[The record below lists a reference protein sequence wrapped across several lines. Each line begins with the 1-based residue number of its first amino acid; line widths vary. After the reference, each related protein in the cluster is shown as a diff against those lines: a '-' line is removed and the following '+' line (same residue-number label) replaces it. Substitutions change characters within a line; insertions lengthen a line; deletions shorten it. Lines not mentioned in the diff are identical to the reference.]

1 MRQSI
6 RYGIAATVV
15 VLGLGTTG
23 GAQAG
28 AWCGS
33 TAHDKAVI
41 ECGYT
46 TAARCESAVG
56 KGGLCFVDPY
66 TAMNAAR
73 ALPAALK
80 IFSRDTVQDPEQ
92 VGGRG

>member
-1 MRQSI
+1 MRHSI
-6 RYGIAATVV
+6 RYGIAAIVIA
-15 VLGLGTTG
+15 LGLGTAG

-66 TAMNAAR
+66 TAMNVTR
-73 ALPAALK
+73 ALPAALQ
-80 IFSRDTVQDPEQ
+80 IFSQDREQDPEQ
-92 VGGRG
+92 VAGRG